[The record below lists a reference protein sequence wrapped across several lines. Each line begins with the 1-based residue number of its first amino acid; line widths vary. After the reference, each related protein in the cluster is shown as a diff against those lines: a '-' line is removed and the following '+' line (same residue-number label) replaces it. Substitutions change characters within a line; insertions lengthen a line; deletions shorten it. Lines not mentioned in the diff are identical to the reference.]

1 MTQRRVPDGADAAEG
16 SGNRRSSLRSAAWFD
31 APGEPG
37 LAHRAYLKS
46 EGISQRALSNRPI
59 IGIANSWSEY
69 VSCNLHFRR
78 LAEAVKRGVLQAG
91 GLPLEFPTISL
102 GEILMKPTT
111 MLYRNLMSMDIE
123 ESIRAYPMDAVVLL
137 VGCDKT
143 IPASL
148 MGAAS
153 VDLPTIVVTAGPALA
168 GFFCGREVSGGT
180 DVWHYTDEY
189 RAGRMSQ
196 AEWEELESSLVPS
209 AGHCSEMGTASTMST
224 LVEVLG
230 LALPGSAAV
239 LAVDARRF
247 AGAEAAGGRAVEIAR
262 APIRPSELLTR
273 ESFENAIAVLAAM
286 GGSTNA
292 IVHLLALAGRVGV
305 PLALSDFDTIFR
317 RTPMITN
324 VRPSGTH
331 LFEDVQR
338 AGGIPAVV
346 KELLPLL
353 HANARTVTGR
363 SLGENVAA
371 AAIHDRDVITSLD
384 QPFRTRPA
392 LAVLRGTLAPNG
404 AVIKPGATTGS
415 LDKHVGHA
423 VVFEDIDDLGR
434 RIDDPALDIRPES
447 IMVLKNAGP
456 KGAPGMPEWGHLPIP
471 TRLLQAG
478 VSDMVRISDAR
489 MSGTA
494 FGTVVLH
501 VSPESA
507 VGGPLGLVQ
516 TGDLI
521 ELDVDAGK
529 LELRVDDRELHA
541 RAAAFH
547 PPTPKY
553 RRGYGALFLE
563 HVLQSDEGC
572 DFDFL
577 RKLPDEAA
585 VTEPLGLVGDA
596 INV

>member
-1 MTQRRVPDGADAAEG
+1 MSEGNGRR
-16 SGNRRSSLRSAAWFD
+16 LRSAAWFE

-37 LAHRAYLKS
+37 MAHRAYLKS

-69 VSCNLHFRR
+69 VNCNLHFRG

-102 GEILMKPTT
+102 GEVLMKPTT
-111 MLYRNLMSMDIE
+111 MLYRNLMAMDVE

-143 IPASL
+143 VPAAL

-153 VDLPTIVVTAGPALA
+153 VDLPTIVVTAGPAQA
-168 GFFCGREVSGGT
+168 GFFQGREISGGT

-189 RAGRMSQ
+189 RAGRMSA
-196 AEWEELESSLVPS
+196 AEYEELEAALVPS
-209 AGHCSEMGTASTMST
+209 VGTCAEMGTASTMSA

-230 LALPGSAAV
+230 MALPGTAA
-239 LAVDARRF
+239 LPAVDARR
-247 AGAEAAGGRAVEIAR
+247 AASAEAAGRRAVEIAR
-262 APIRPSELLTR
+262 DPLRPSQLLTP
-273 ESFENAIAVLAAM
+273 EAFHNAITVLSAI

-305 PLALSDFDTIFR
+305 PLTLSDFDAVFR

-338 AGGIPAVV
+338 AGGVPAIV

-353 HANARTVTGR
+353 RGGAQTVTGR
-363 SLGENVAA
+363 SLADNVATA
-371 AAIHDRDVITSLD
+371 KVFDRDVIARLD
-384 QPFRTRPA
+384 QPFRSSGA
-392 LAVLRGTLAPNG
+392 IAILRGSLAPDG
-404 AVIKPGATTGS
+404 AVIKRSGATRALERHSGP
-415 LDKHVGHA
+415 A

-434 RIDDPALDIRPES
+434 RVDDPALEVRPES
-447 IMVLKNAGP
+447 VMVLKNGGP
-456 KGAPGMPEWGHLPIP
+456 KGAPGMPEWGHLPLP
-471 TRLLQAG
+471 QKLLRDG
-478 VSDMVRISDAR
+478 VSDMVRVSDSR

-494 FGTVVLH
+494 YGTVVLH
-501 VSPESA
+501 VAPESA

-516 TGDLI
+516 DGDLI
-521 ELDVDAGK
+521 ELDVDAG
-529 LELRVDDRELHA
+529 RVDLKVDERQLRA
-541 RAAAFH
+541 RAAAFR
-547 PPTPKY
+547 PPAPKY
-553 RRGYGALFLE
+553 RRGYGALYLE
-563 HVLQSDEGC
+563 RVLQADQGC

-577 RKLPDEAA
+577 RKLPDEKA
-585 VTEPLGLVGDA
+585 VSDPLGLVGEA
-596 INV
+596 VNV